1 MDLKRNRIYETLSE
15 TTEQRM
21 ALAGICNI
29 WVQRVA
35 QQLISAQLKWTGSF
49 VLSLVLRRWICRA
62 G

>member
-1 MDLKRNRIYETLSE
+1 MDLKRNRVYETLSE

-29 WVQRVA
+29 WVQRDA